1 MVQHKENLL
10 WIVLSSDSLLWE
22 IGNSLHWQKFSLN
35 IVLEGTF
42 HELCLIELLEVLQYE
57 RQENRISNLH
67 ALVLESE
74 ILVMLILMKNK
85 LILVIQKKEEQ
96 IVSLS

>member
-10 WIVLSSDSLLWE
+10 WIVLSSNSLPWE

-96 IVSLS
+96 NVSLL

>member
-1 MVQHKENLL
+1 MGN
-10 WIVLSSDSLLWE
+10 W
-22 IGNSLHWQKFSLN
+22 NSLHWQKFSLN

-57 RQENRISNLH
+57 RQENIITNLH